1 MKIGERIFKDATC
14 AQCHQLGGVGGA
26 VGPALD
32 EVFQRYQ
39 GDSMSVLQEILEPSN
54 RIDEKYSMHMILT
67 VDGLTLTG
75 IIQEQDGEQ
84 VVLLDNPE
92 SREPTI
98 VRRKRSRK
106 W

>member
-1 MKIGERIFKDATC
+1 
-14 AQCHQLGGVGGA
+14 
-26 VGPALD
+26 
-32 EVFQRYQ
+32 
-39 GDSMSVLQEILEPSN
+39 MSVLQEILEPSN

-92 SREPTI
+92 SKEPTI
-98 VRRKRSRK
+98 VRREEIDEMVKTSKSIMPKALVNQFTKDEILEMVAYLRASQK
-106 W
+106 VVEPPSK